1 MGSAEQDRLVGD
13 AADAVAWHEDVQ
25 WDRRARRAT
34 PAGRRM
40 LDNLRA
46 LAPLFAASRAQARAT
61 STTGAT
67 EPQAGAGV
75 PRAAKALVAIAGVE
89 VAVALVLLPLGWADY
104 RGAHGDLAGYFG
116 TQLIGYVANA
126 CLLLFAGR
134 YDRRTWLL
142 GAYFLL
148 RATAPSLHML
158 LAMLGD
164 LPPPPQLN
172 DAVGGLTTPVIVLG
186 FLYVQPSVFAPAF
199 LWAFARECPRV
210 YRETGL
216 GDLARRMVGISVGV
230 GCGLSVACAAA
241 LAMAR
246 MGYAEWAFSVV
257 WDVSIAVLDLSPVA
271 AMVVVALRA
280 HTAPA
285 AEVRRVVLFSAGFL
299 LCVGPA
305 AVYDLFEVFTPG
317 YWLANYRWSPAVAVV
332 ELGRFPG
339 VVLLWCSVLAAR
351 VPHRREVVQT
361 LYRRLL
367 RWRVPAA
374 ALGAAPM
381 LALTWLVASRPEREV
396 GAVVADPL
404 VQALF
409 GVTAIVLLLFAARE
423 RIRLR
428 LEAWVYPELADQR
441 ELLAAAAD
449 ALAHAGGLPAI
460 GRTVARTVQ
469 RGCGSTTKL
478 LVATQA
484 GMSATGTRFPSLP
497 RDSAIVQLLGT
508 TGGSVRVHPDDGT
521 SLFALLPRDEASWV
535 VEAAADVVVA
545 VPGPGA
551 ELLGVLVVERRFD
564 DRLVKPVDM
573 PFLETLGAAA
583 GLALG
588 RLRLL
593 QGGREPADPPPAVE
607 CPVCRSVRGPGEPAA
622 CDCGQA
628 GVQVQ
633 VPRLLAGKYRLARRL
648 GAGGMGAVYVARDL
662 RLDRDVA
669 VKTVT
674 ATSSV
679 SLLMGL
685 QPEALA
691 MATVTHPAVAQ
702 IHTIESWRGRPFLV
716 VELLAGGTLA
726 DRLERGPVPAP
737 EAVSL
742 AAPLA
747 EGLAALHEAGYL
759 HGDVKPSNVGFT
771 SDGAVKL
778 LDFGLARETGD
789 ADALAGTLRY
799 LSPEVLSGHPAEE
812 GDDVWSLCV
821 VLYEMVSGRHPF
833 GSGDAAEVADRI
845 RRRRLDG
852 SESPGGPEPMPAVLA
867 FAESVLTGARST
879 RPATAATFGEAL
891 RRAAAGQS

>member
-25 WDRRARRAT
+25 WERRARLAT

-46 LAPLFAASRAQARAT
+46 LAPLFAAGRAQARAT
-61 STTGAT
+61 TTAGTAA
-67 EPQAGAGV
+67 PQAGAGV
-75 PRAAKALVAIAGVE
+75 PRAARALVAVAGVE
-89 VAVALVLLPLGWADY
+89 VALALVLLPLGWADY

-158 LAMLGD
+158 LAMLGE

-172 DAVGGLTTPVIVLG
+172 DAVGALTTPVIVLG
-186 FLYVQPSVFAPAF
+186 FLYVHPAVFAPAF

-230 GCGLSVACAAA
+230 GCGLLVACAAA
-241 LAMAR
+241 FAMAR
-246 MGYAEWAFSVV
+246 RGDAEWAFAVV
-257 WDVSIAVLDLSPVA
+257 WDTSIAVLDLSPVA

-285 AEVRRVVLFSAGFL
+285 AEVRRVVLFSGGFL

-305 AVYDLFEVFTPG
+305 AVYDIYEVFAPG
-317 YWLANYRWSPAVAVV
+317 YWLANYRWSPGVAVV

-339 VVLLWCSVLAAR
+339 VILLWCSVLAAR
-351 VPHRREVVQT
+351 VPHSREVVQT
-361 LYRRLL
+361 LYRRSL

-374 ALGAAPM
+374 ALGAAPV
-381 LALTWLVASRPEREV
+381 LALAWLVASRPEREV

-409 GVTAIVLLLFAARE
+409 GVTAIVLLLAAARE
-423 RIRLR
+423 RIRRR
-428 LEAWVYPELADQR
+428 LEAWVYPEMVDQR
-441 ELLAAAAD
+441 RLLAAAAD
-449 ALAHAGGLPAI
+449 ALAHASGLPAI

-469 RGCGSTTKL
+469 RGCGSATKL
-478 LVATQA
+478 LVATQG
-484 GMSATGTRFPSLP
+484 GMSAPGTRFPSLP
-497 RDSAIVQLLGT
+497 RDSAIVQLLET
-508 TGGSVRVHPDDGT
+508 TGGSVRVHPEDAT
-521 SLFALLPRDEASWV
+521 SVVALLPRDEASWV
-535 VEAAADVVVA
+535 IEAAADAVVA

-593 QGGREPADPPPAVE
+593 QGGRGPADAPPAVE
-607 CPVCRSVRGPGEPAA
+607 CPECRSVRGPGEPAA
-622 CDCGQA
+622 CGCGQA
-628 GVQVQ
+628 CVEVQ

-674 ATSSV
+674 GASA

-726 DRLERGPVPAP
+726 DRLERGPVPAA

-742 AAPLA
+742 AATLA
-747 EGLAALHEAGYL
+747 GGLAALHEAGYL

-789 ADALAGTLRY
+789 AGALAGTLRY
-799 LSPEVLSGHPAEE
+799 LSPEVLSGRPAEE

-833 GSGDAAEVADRI
+833 GCGDAAEVADRI
-845 RRRRLDG
+845 RRRRLAG
-852 SESPGGPEPMPAVLA
+852 SASIGRSEPKSAVLA

-891 RRAAAGQS
+891 RRASAGTS